1 MSLTPALYYDYRDMY
16 VWPFLH
22 IIYHNRGG
30 KIMDGNTHKNFN
42 QSVSRRPYDFNLS
55 LLAHAAPHDQ
65 ALYILYF

>member
-1 MSLTPALYYDYRDMY
+1 
-16 VWPFLH
+16 
-22 IIYHNRGG
+22 
-30 KIMDGNTHKNFN
+30 MDGNTHKNFN